1 MAYVVWRHIGT
12 RLSVT
17 TDIVGST
24 TFTDFDSYRYIYRF
38 YDVTLVLPAATALLY
53 MVLSRFGPLRADP
66 PNRWP
71 PQLEELEPTLG
82 DVHESELTLGESGHT
97 VGQDLLWALTRVAL
111 VALTVGIEAN
121 VARSVHLTVLTR
133 FGLAAGILY
142 AIAVGFAT
150 MALRLWRKRTSPVS
164 DPGARVNTKSAWTYR
179 SFLLDLSVVNAFAS
193 VVVIPLLVLV
203 SSSTTVTI
211 AGNGTVVH
219 YTWFPAWLGALTTTV
234 VVILL
239 IFAHLHARFS
249 VRAATSSDRCSLS
262 SLRQSSSSWSLRVL
276 LELRARFRHLTTRK
290 RWWEPSSR
298 SGMDCGPGAYSSA
311 SRLLGRRPLRCSRD
325 VGAVAHQVGCE
336 CRSIAFRRALH
347 DGRAVC
353 LYRLLRQEERS
364 AHRGRDACSGAR
376 CFPELGWDPI
386 RSCYRSF

>member
-1 MAYVVWRHIGT
+1 MRSEAPAGVIEPERARPLHACRGACVDGLLRTTPRTVIALAFGVVVAYVVWRHIGT

-111 VALTVGIEAN
+111 VALTVGIEETWRVGSSHRA
-121 VARSVHLTVLTR
+121 
-133 FGLAAGILY
+133 Y
-142 AIAVGFAT
+142 AIRSGCGNPLCNRGRLCDRGAA
-150 MALRLWRKRTSPVS
+150 ALAEAHLAGQRPR
-164 DPGARVNTKSAWTYR
+164 ARVNTKSAWTYR

-249 VRAATSSDRCSLS
+249 VAPQHRATDAPCHRCANPHLPGHCESCWSSG
-262 SLRQSSSSWSLRVL
+262 RV
-276 LELRARFRHLTTRK
+276 
-290 RWWEPSSR
+290 
-298 SGMDCGPGAYSSA
+298 SG
-311 SRLLGRRPLRCSRD
+311 
-325 VGAVAHQVGCE
+325 
-336 CRSIAFRRALH
+336 I
-347 DGRAVC
+347 
-353 LYRLLRQEERS
+353 
-364 AHRGRDACSGAR
+364 
-376 CFPELGWDPI
+376 
-386 RSCYRSF
+386 